1 MSWNSYS
8 EHVQNC
14 FMDKLENNT
23 NHISEKN
30 TNDWK
35 KNTAKSSLSN
45 NQLTATFIRKLNG
58 CFL

>member
-1 MSWNSYS
+1 
-8 EHVQNC
+8 
-14 FMDKLENNT
+14 MDKLENNT